1 MRSGSPRREG
11 PALVLLAAGMGS
23 RFGGMKQL
31 AAVGPA
37 GETLMD
43 YSIYDA
49 LRAGFTSAVFV
60 IRPDMEEAFRVFAA
74 GRYGSRLDF
83 TTAHQRLDRV
93 PHGRVVPEGRLK
105 PWGTAHAV
113 LAAAEAVT
121 GPFAVINAD
130 DFYGAEAWQALAEFL
145 LDGPEDAAP
154 PVFGLTGYRIAD
166 TLSES
171 GGVNRGVLRVGE
183 DGMLTS
189 VEEVHD
195 IVRGPA
201 GLRGTVAGQ
210 ERAVPDDA
218 LVSMNMWGFTPAV
231 FPILD
236 RGFHRFHA
244 EADALRSEYL
254 IPTVIREAIAAGEAR
269 VRVLDP
275 GSAWFGITY
284 PADTAP
290 VSKALRTLVRKGDYP
305 SPLFG

>member
-1 MRSGSPRREG
+1 MRSGTSRSRG

-31 AAVGPA
+31 AAVGPS

-60 IRPDMEEAFRVFAA
+60 IRPEMEEAFREFAA

-93 PHGRVVPEGRLK
+93 PHGIVVPEGRVK

-113 LAAAEAVT
+113 LAAADAVS

-130 DFYGAEAWQALAEFL
+130 DFYGADAWQALAAFL
-145 LDGPEDAAP
+145 HDGPEEAGP
-154 PVFGLTGYRIAD
+154 PRFALTGYRIGE

-171 GGVNRGVLRVGE
+171 GGVNRGVLRVEE
-183 DGMLTS
+183 DGMLAS

-201 GLRGTVAGQ
+201 GLRGSVAGR
-210 ERAVPDDA
+210 ERTVPDDA

-231 FPILD
+231 FPILE

-244 EADALRSEYL
+244 EGDAQRSEYL
-254 IPTVIREAIAAGEAR
+254 IPTVIREAIAGGEAR

-275 GSAWFGITY
+275 GGAWFGITY
-284 PADTAP
+284 PADTGP
-290 VSKALRTLVRKGDYP
+290 VSDALRTLVANGDYP

>member
-1 MRSGSPRREG
+1 
-11 PALVLLAAGMGS
+11 MGS

-31 AAVGPA
+31 APVGPS

-60 IRPDMEEAFRVFAA
+60 IRPEMEEAFREFAA

-93 PHGRVVPEGRLK
+93 PHGIVVPEGRVK

-130 DFYGAEAWQALAEFL
+130 DFYGADAWQALAEFL
-145 LDGPEDAAP
+145 LDGPDDAAP
-154 PVFGLTGYRIAD
+154 PVFALTGYRIGE
-166 TLSES
+166 TLSGS

-183 DGMLTS
+183 DGMLAS

-201 GLRGTVAGQ
+201 GLRGTVAGR
-210 ERAVPDDA
+210 ERAVRDDA

-231 FPILD
+231 FPILE
-236 RGFHRFHA
+236 RGFRRFHA
-244 EADALRSEYL
+244 DGGAERSEYL
-254 IPTVIREAIAAGEAR
+254 IPTVIREAITGGEAR
-269 VRVLDP
+269 VRVLEP
-275 GSAWFGITY
+275 ESAWFGITY

-290 VSKALRTLVRKGDYP
+290 VSDALRALVNEGVYP

>member
-1 MRSGSPRREG
+1 MRTDPPRAGG
-11 PALVLLAAGMGS
+11 PTLVLLAAGMGS

-31 AAVGPA
+31 AAVGPS

-43 YSIYDA
+43 YSLYDA
-49 LRAGFTSAVFV
+49 LRAGFTSAAFV
-60 IRPDMEEAFRVFAA
+60 IRPEMEEAFREFAA
-74 GRYGSRLDF
+74 RRYGSRLDF

-93 PHGRVVPEGRLK
+93 PHGIVVPEGRVK

-113 LAAAEAVT
+113 LAAAEAVS
-121 GPFAVINAD
+121 GPFAVVNAD
-130 DFYGAEAWQALAEFL
+130 DFYGAEAYQALAEFL
-145 LDGPEDAAP
+145 LDAPGDAGP
-154 PVFGLTGYRIAD
+154 PVFGLTGYRIGE

-171 GGVNRGVLRVGE
+171 GGVNRGVLQVGG
-183 DGMLTS
+183 DGMLAS

-201 GLRGTVAGQ
+201 GLRGTVAGR
-210 ERAVPDDA
+210 ERAVADDA

-231 FPILD
+231 FPILE

-244 EADALRSEYL
+244 EGDAERSEYL

-290 VSKALRTLVRKGDYP
+290 VSDALRALVRQGAYP
-305 SPLFG
+305 TPLFG

>member
-1 MRSGSPRREG
+1 MRLDPPRSEG

-31 AAVGPA
+31 AAVGPS

-60 IRPDMEEAFRVFAA
+60 IRPDMEEAFGAFAA

-83 TTAHQRLDRV
+83 TTAHQRLERV
-93 PHGRVVPEGRLK
+93 PQGVVVPEGRVK

-113 LAAAEAVT
+113 LAAAEAVA

-130 DFYGAEAWQALAEFL
+130 DFYGAEAYQALAEFL
-145 LDGPEDAAP
+145 VDGAGDTGP
-154 PVFGLTGYRIAD
+154 PVFGLTGYRIGE

-171 GGVNRGVLRVGE
+171 GGVNRGVLRVAG
-183 DGMLTS
+183 DGMLAS

-201 GLRGTVAGQ
+201 GLRGTVAGR
-210 ERAVPDDA
+210 ERVVPDDA

-231 FPILD
+231 FPILE

-244 EADALRSEYL
+244 EGETQRSEYL
-254 IPTVIREAIAAGEAR
+254 IPTVIREAIATGGAR

-290 VSKALRTLVRKGDYP
+290 VSEALRALVRAGSYP
-305 SPLFG
+305 TPLFG